1 MVSKDIPR
9 LTGYQLHPGL
19 RWICLRVSHGKPDV
33 TSSSRSALALEPQ
46 RVREHARVFTGASLA
61 TPLKTGDILGFVT
74 AAFVQLL
81 WSPADVRRH
90 PFAPAIRPFSPRRSH
105 GVCTDDLAA
114 RFRAIGIAPCRD
126 PSINRVQNQQ
136 QPSVDERSLPNP
148 CFKDNCRQI
157 VKDQPPKMTIGRGRF
172 QHPCQPEKRYAE
184 THFGLPPS
192 CPQLPLRLPRI
203 FDHAKSHRTVLR
215 AKR

>member
-1 MVSKDIPR
+1 MFPCFELTCLSIPDGEQGHSSPHR
-9 LTGYQLHPGL
+9 LPVASWLDVDLPAL
-19 RWICLRVSHGKPDV
+19 PHGKPDV

-46 RVREHARVFTGASLA
+46 RVREHARVFMGASLA

-157 VKDQPPKMTIGRGRF
+157 VKELSVCTKTMIAPFAASKG
-172 QHPCQPEKRYAE
+172 A
-184 THFGLPPS
+184 
-192 CPQLPLRLPRI
+192 
-203 FDHAKSHRTVLR
+203 
-215 AKR
+215 